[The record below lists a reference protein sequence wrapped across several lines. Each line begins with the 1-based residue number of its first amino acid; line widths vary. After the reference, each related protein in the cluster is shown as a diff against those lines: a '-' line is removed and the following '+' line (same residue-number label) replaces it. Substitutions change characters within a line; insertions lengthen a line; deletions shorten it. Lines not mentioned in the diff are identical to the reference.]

1 MTVALHDDGVPQMD
15 ELWWHVRPSCGFGM
29 VDGFSVGKCGTDHES
44 VIVNR
49 FAHLIW
55 IRKPTMI

>member
-1 MTVALHDDGVPQMD
+1 MD